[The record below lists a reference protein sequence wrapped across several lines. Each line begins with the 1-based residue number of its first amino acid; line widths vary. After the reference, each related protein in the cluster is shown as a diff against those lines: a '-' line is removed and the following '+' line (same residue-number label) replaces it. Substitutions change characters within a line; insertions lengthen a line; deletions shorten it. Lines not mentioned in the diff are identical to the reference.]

1 MPTKVLKTKAM
12 FTAKTLYR
20 LFNQALNTGGFPLS
34 KENLQASQL
43 YIYYFKS
50 ISKVDVKP
58 NKTLDNNSYGGEKLM
73 NLSKVFLMDLS
84 KVFNTLNHDLLIATF
99 YEYGFNIKILKLL
112 HSFLTKR
119 SKNRKIKKIQ
129 VLVHG
134 QSCYKASL
142 KFLFYSTEMTQLC
155 NSANDIL
162 CMWQGFVYF
171 A

>member
-1 MPTKVLKTKAM
+1 MPMKVLKTKAM
-12 FTAKTLYR
+12 LTAKTLYR
-20 LFNQALNTGGFPLS
+20 LFDQALNTGEFPLN

-58 NKTLDNNSYGGEKLM
+58 NKTLDNNGYVGAKLM

-84 KVFNTLNHDLLIATF
+84 KIFNTLNHDLLIATF
-99 YEYGFNIKILKLL
+99 YEYGFNINILKLL

-119 SKNRKIKKIQ
+119 SKKKIQ

-134 QSCYKASL
+134 QGCYKASL

-155 NSANDIL
+155 NPANEIL